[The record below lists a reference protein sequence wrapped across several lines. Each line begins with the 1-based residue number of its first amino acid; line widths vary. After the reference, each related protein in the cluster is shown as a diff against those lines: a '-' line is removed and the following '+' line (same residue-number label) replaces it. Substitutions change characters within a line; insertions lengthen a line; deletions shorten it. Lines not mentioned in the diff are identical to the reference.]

1 MLFWLSV
8 VSAVLIAV
16 LCWTL
21 YNRVAASRIDALADK
36 RRPTSRMVSS
46 GEFFDGSR
54 HLKVALALTGTDL
67 FYENAD
73 MEASLDLRWIREIEY
88 DTQLST
94 GHAVEGGKVL
104 RIRCFSQ
111 LFEFVL
117 PNEVVP
123 RWHMMLPPRRDPD
136 LARAATLVT
145 PVPVA
150 T

>member
-1 MLFWLSV
+1 MLLWISV
-8 VSAVLIAV
+8 VAVVVIAL

-21 YNRVAASRIDALADK
+21 YRHVGASRIDALLDK

-46 GEFFDGSR
+46 GELVDGSR

-88 DTQLST
+88 DTRLAT
-94 GHAVEGGKVL
+94 GHAVEGGRVL

-111 LFEFVL
+111 VFEFVL
-117 PNEVVP
+117 PKDVVP
-123 RWHMMLPPRRDPD
+123 RWHMMLPPRPRPQS
-136 LARAATLVT
+136 LSETEVAAAV
-145 PVPVA
+145 VVGS
-150 T
+150 